1 MLIQA
6 IKNFHFWKIYYSKKE
21 VFNFLTPKNA
31 YVIHQISFCRNFMSQ
46 KEILLSKKGKIEILV
61 PRKCIYKPSKI
72 SFFGN
77 FNIPKRKFYHPKK
90 EISFFGNPILQKCYI
105 TCLSKPSIYLFRK
118 I

>member
-1 MLIQA
+1 M
-6 IKNFHFWKIYYSKKE
+6 SK
-21 VFNFLTPKNA
+21 
-31 YVIHQISFCRNFMSQ
+31 

-77 FNIPKRKFYHPKK
+77 FNIPKRKIYHPKKEIYHLKK

-105 TCLSKPSIYLFRK
+105 TCLSKPSIHLFRK